1 METDSLFYRLFEE
14 KPKLLFELL
23 GEKPPRTTYSF
34 GAHELKQTS
43 LRTDGV
49 LKPRSPKHP
58 IFFMEAQ
65 GYHDSRKDFYA
76 SFFTKIFLYLRQY
89 SPPNDWRA
97 VVLFTQKSFDPGVHP
112 HYREFFESRRLQPI
126 YLDKLPPE
134 AGDLSPEMGVLQLM
148 GMKDKQAIDR
158 GRIILARND
167 QTVADVTEQKRI
179 LELIVTVF
187 VHKFSKLSREEI
199 ISMLGITRELR
210 NSRFFQEF
218 KEEGRQEE
226 REELL
231 SNVVPMLLQS
241 GMSVE
246 AIASSL
252 KVSVAQVQRAI
263 PS

>member
-14 KPKLLFELL
+14 NPKLLFELL

-49 LKPRSPKHP
+49 LKPRSIKSP
-58 IFFMEAQ
+58 IFFLETQ
-65 GYHDSRKDFYA
+65 GYPDRPKKFYA
-76 SFFTKIFLYLRQY
+76 SFFTKISLYLREY
-89 SPPNDWRA
+89 APPNDWRA
-97 VVLFTQKSFDPGVHP
+97 VVLFTRKSFDPGVHP
-112 HYREFFESRRLQPI
+112 HYREFFESGRLRRI
-126 YLDKLPPE
+126 YLDELPIE
-134 AGDLSPEMGVLQLM
+134 RGDLSPEMGVLQLI
-148 GMKDKQAIDR
+148 GMKDDVAIDR

-167 QTVADVTEQKRI
+167 QTAADVTEQQRI

-199 ISMLGITRELR
+199 INMLGITRELR

-218 KEEGRQEE
+218 KEEA

-231 SNVVPMLLQS
+231 ADVVPLLLQH
-241 GMSVE
+241 GMSLE
-246 AIASSL
+246 AIADRL
-252 KVSVAQVQRAI
+252 KVSVEQVQRAI
-263 PS
+263 QP